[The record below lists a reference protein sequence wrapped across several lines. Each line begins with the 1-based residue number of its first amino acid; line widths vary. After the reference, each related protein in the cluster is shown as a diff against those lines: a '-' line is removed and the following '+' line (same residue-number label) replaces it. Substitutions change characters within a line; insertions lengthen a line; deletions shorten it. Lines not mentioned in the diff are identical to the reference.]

1 MKNIKDAKNNELN
14 EGDIIKDNIK
24 VFDNNVCIG
33 DRFYCGKNLEAIVV
47 DILSHWSLKD
57 YDWTGNVT
65 YIAKLTNGQA
75 TNTFDVCKVTIV
87 RNRITI

>member
-1 MKNIKDAKNNELN
+1 MKSLPKLEKGDKIKL
-14 EGDIIKDNIK
+14 
-24 VFDNNVCIG
+24 
-33 DRFYCGKNLEAIVV
+33 YGKNLEAIVV